1 MPTETKAT
9 LDLNLTRAGYFLDLH
24 ESVHGGG
31 QGAPRNPVREL
42 PRAAVVF
49 AIGGFD
55 SYLSDVSAE
64 VIVKLLQRDLPEAQI
79 RDILKR
85 VQNEIPTLPLELALV
100 PNHEDRVHRIQEAV
114 ADHFHNRVS
123 NHGKKAASRT
133 IELLGGKAQNLW
145 SALNGCGFANAAEEL
160 EEWTT
165 KRHEIVHQGKTVRVH
180 RTQARNCIELIGGIA
195 DRIDNQASQTLAQ

>member
-24 ESVHGGG
+24 QSVHGGG

-64 VIVKLLQRDLPEAQI
+64 VIVKLLQRDLPEAQV
-79 RDILKR
+79 RDMLKR
-85 VQNEIPTLPLELALV
+85 VQSEIPTLPLELSLV
-100 PNHEDRVHRIQEAV
+100 PDHEDRVHRVQEAV

-133 IELLGGKAQNLW
+133 VELLGGKAQNLW
-145 SALNGCGFANAAEEL
+145 SSLNGCGFANAAEEL
-160 EEWTT
+160 EEWTI

-180 RTQARNCIELIGGIA
+180 RTQARSCINLISEIA